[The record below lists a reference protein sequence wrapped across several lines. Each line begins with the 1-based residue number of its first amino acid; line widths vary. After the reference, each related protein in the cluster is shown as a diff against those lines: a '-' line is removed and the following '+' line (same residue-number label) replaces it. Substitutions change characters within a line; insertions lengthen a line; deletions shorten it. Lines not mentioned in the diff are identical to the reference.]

1 MLILNL
7 EVLMVEDVN
16 YELKMS
22 LVLRMEI
29 LLINIS
35 KVKLIWRLV
44 TV

>member
-16 YELKMS
+16 CELKMS